1 MILACHN
8 LNKAFGEHTIVC
20 DGSFHIEDREK
31 AALVGINGAG
41 KSTILK
47 MIIGEEP
54 LDGGDVILAK
64 GKTLG
69 YLAQRQDLTSGNTIY
84 EEVKSAKADIFAM
97 EAQIRSIEHELK
109 HLEGE
114 ELQSRLE
121 TYNRLQSEFDARNG
135 YACESEITGVLK
147 GLGFTEDDF
156 NKQTD
161 TLSGGQ
167 KTRVSLGKLLLTSPD
182 ILLLDEPTNH
192 LDLNSIAW
200 LETYLI
206 NYSGA
211 VFIVSHDR
219 YFLNRVVTKVVEIDN
234 AQVRMY
240 LGNYKDY
247 AMKKQQIRDA
257 QLKEYMNQQREIK
270 HQEEVIEK
278 FSKFG
283 SPYIGHPN
291 NKLPG
296 IEMNSGS
303 LGHGLPVCVGM
314 ALAGKKDNRDYRV
327 YTVMGDGEL
336 AEGSV
341 WEGFMAG
348 HQYKLDNL
356 CAVIDRNRL
365 QISGNTEDVMG
376 HDDLHERIRSF
387 GWHVID
393 VKDGNDID
401 QLNAAFEEAKTV
413 KGKPT
418 AVIANTVKGCGSSVM
433 ENKANW
439 HHKVPTQ
446 EEYDQIIADF
456 AARKEAALHE

>member
-1 MILACHN
+1 MNQLSAMAYELREDVIDMIVEG
-8 LNKAFGEHTIVC
+8 KAG
-20 DGSFHIEDREK
+20 HI
-31 AALVGINGAG
+31 
-41 KSTILK
+41 
-47 MIIGEEP
+47 
-54 LDGGDVILAK
+54 GGDMSVMEILTEIYFDQMNISPENMNDPERDKFVLSK
-64 GKTLG
+64 GHSVEA
-69 YLAQRQDLTSGNTIY
+69 YYAVLARKG
-84 EEVKSAKADIFAM
+84 F
-97 EAQIRSIEHELK
+97 
-109 HLEGE
+109 
-114 ELQSRLE
+114 
-121 TYNRLQSEFDARNG
+121 FD
-135 YACESEITGVLK
+135 
-147 GLGFTEDDF
+147 
-156 NKQTD
+156 
-161 TLSGGQ
+161 
-167 KTRVSLGKLLLTSPD
+167 
-182 ILLLDEPTNH
+182 
-192 LDLNSIAW
+192 
-200 LETYLI
+200 
-206 NYSGA
+206 
-211 VFIVSHDR
+211 
-219 YFLNRVVTKVVEIDN
+219 
-234 AQVRMY
+234 
-240 LGNYKDY
+240 
-247 AMKKQQIRDA
+247 IRDVIA
-257 QLKEYMNQQREIK
+257 Q
-270 HQEEVIEK
+270 

-283 SPYIGHPN
+283 TKFIGHPN